1 MKNLELVSKYPEIFT
16 TISKWKTLELKD
28 LYEISEFDRTYSY
41 FKRIIRDMQKSKLL
55 DSIKFGSRGVSKIV
69 FSNREV
75 IKSLDSNL
83 DYQINY
89 TTIMHDAI
97 VAKVLFTLKQQ
108 GYIENFKLPHEY
120 YLVENFYIDLNRVEP
135 DAIFY
140 DASGT
145 VYLLEVELTQ
155 KDFTRYKRKWSQ
167 LSLHDENFFVI
178 YLVPSLSLEKSLNKN
193 IERFC
198 GALKTDQKTISK
210 IKERILVVPFK
221 DLVSLRGYEA
231 ISKTMSFLKRN
242 NNE

>member
-1 MKNLELVSKYPEIFT
+1 MKNLELVSKYPEIFNA
-16 TISKWKTLELKD
+16 ISKWKTLELKD
-28 LYEISEFDRTYSY
+28 LYEISEFNRTYNY
-41 FKRIIRDMQKSKLL
+41 FKRIIREMQDSNLL
-55 DSIKFGSRGVSKIV
+55 DSTKFGSSGVSKIV
-69 FSNREV
+69 YSNREV
-75 IKSLDSNL
+75 IKSLDRNL

-108 GYIENFKLPHEY
+108 GYIENFKLPHEF
-120 YLVENFYIDLNRVEP
+120 YLVENFCIDLNRVEP

-140 DASGT
+140 DVSGT

-155 KDFTRYKRKWSQ
+155 KDFTRYKRKWTQ
-167 LSLHDENFFVI
+167 FSLQDEKVFVI

-198 GALKTDQKTISK
+198 GALKADKDTVSK

-221 DLVSLRGYEA
+221 NLTSLRGYQLL
-231 ISKTMSFLKRN
+231 SKAMSFLKRRE
-242 NNE
+242 NE